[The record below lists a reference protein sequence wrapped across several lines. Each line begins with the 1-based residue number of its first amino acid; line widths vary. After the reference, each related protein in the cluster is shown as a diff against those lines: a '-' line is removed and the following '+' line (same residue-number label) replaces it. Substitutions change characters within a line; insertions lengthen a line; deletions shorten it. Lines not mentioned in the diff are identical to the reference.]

1 MTRGARCTGW
11 QTSFDRS
18 WLPPV
23 TSPRVPAWLVQSNR
37 LVPPHL
43 TRAAWTPE
51 MYVQTASRDTSRTR
65 AGLGTD
71 WATIYEASY
80 DDLVRFL
87 YRLVWEEDRA
97 HDLAQETFVRALQH
111 EPEQPRAWLFSVAR
125 NLARDEARTAIR
137 RRRHLAL
144 LRVEESDRVGED
156 ADQEMER
163 TGRHQAVEAALSRL
177 SERDREVLL
186 FWDAGLSYDE
196 IAEQTGL
203 ARGAIGTTLSR
214 ARRRLVDAHRAG
226 EDQNATHL

>member
-1 MTRGARCTGW
+1 M
-11 QTSFDRS
+11 
-18 WLPPV
+18 
-23 TSPRVPAWLVQSNR
+23 
-37 LVPPHL
+37 
-43 TRAAWTPE
+43 
-51 MYVQTASRDTSRTR
+51 
-65 AGLGTD
+65 GTD

-163 TGRHQAVEAALSRL
+163 TGRHQAVEAAICRL
-177 SERDREVLL
+177 SEWDREVLL
-186 FWDAGLSYDE
+186 FWDAGLSYD
-196 IAEQTGL
+196 
-203 ARGAIGTTLSR
+203 
-214 ARRRLVDAHRAG
+214 
-226 EDQNATHL
+226 